1 MMFKRLVLSAALLAG
16 LVGAASANVS
26 VTSEAGAW
34 KTIAGIATDGKTVC
48 GAEIIGQDRIL
59 LIKWFDGVDGLIVQ
73 IARTGWHIP
82 DGQPVDVLFQFDQL
96 APWRAKAIGVQGT
109 SATGSR
115 VEFRIEGD
123 TITGFIDQLRLASHM
138 SVAFPSGSERPW
150 SASLKGSNV
159 AIVNM
164 MQCVRSVVSGHSSQ
178 PFAAAP
184 SQPGPGMSQPFTPA
198 SPVGRPARPSAP
210 FSGPPAPPY
219 SPRSVEG
226 DI

>member
-1 MMFKRLVLSAALLAG
+1 MMFKRLVLGAALLIG
-16 LVGAASANVS
+16 LVGTATAEVS
-26 VTSEAGAW
+26 ITSEAGAW
-34 KTIAGIATDGKTVC
+34 KTIAGTATDGKTVC

-59 LIKWFDGVDGLIVQ
+59 LIKWFDGVDGLIIQ
-73 IARTGWHIP
+73 IAKTGWNIP

-96 APWRAKAIGVQGT
+96 APWRARAVGVQGT

-115 VEFRIEGD
+115 VEFRILGD
-123 TITGFIDQLRLASHM
+123 DITGFIDQLRLASHM

-150 SASLKGSNV
+150 SASLNGSNN

-164 MQCVRSVVSGHSSQ
+164 MQCVRSVVAGRTSP
-178 PFAAAP
+178 PFGAAP
-184 SQPGPGMSQPFTPA
+184 SQPGPKVSQPFTPA
-198 SPVGRPARPSAP
+198 SPAGRPTVP